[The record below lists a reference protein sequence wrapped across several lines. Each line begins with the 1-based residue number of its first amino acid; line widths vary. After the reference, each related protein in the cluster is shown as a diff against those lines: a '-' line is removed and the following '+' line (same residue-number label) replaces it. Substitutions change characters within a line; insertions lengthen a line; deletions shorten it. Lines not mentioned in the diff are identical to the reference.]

1 MNTKKTIVVA
11 WAPPSQHDSARRAIA
26 LHLSHGV
33 QRRLTSELPNLPVQA
48 LRLPRLRRTLQTLMA
63 SLRWFARLR
72 RSSAPS
78 TWRFMRQSA

>member
-33 QRRLTSELPNLPVQA
+33 QRRLTSGLPNGVAPAPQDT
-48 LRLPRLRRTLQTLMA
+48 RT
-63 SLRWFARLR
+63 SL
-72 RSSAPS
+72 S
-78 TWRFMRQSA
+78 